1 MAPARLPSGTRP
13 PTSPN
18 SPLHFKLIPDS
29 PYSSQRPF
37 IVIFNL
43 FTETLDMYVYSSG
56 VTDIFITPDMIQE
69 LLPCKYLIGGGG
81 EEI

>member
-1 MAPARLPSGTRP
+1 
-13 PTSPN
+13 
-18 SPLHFKLIPDS
+18 
-29 PYSSQRPF
+29 
-37 IVIFNL
+37 
-43 FTETLDMYVYSSG
+43 MYVYSSG